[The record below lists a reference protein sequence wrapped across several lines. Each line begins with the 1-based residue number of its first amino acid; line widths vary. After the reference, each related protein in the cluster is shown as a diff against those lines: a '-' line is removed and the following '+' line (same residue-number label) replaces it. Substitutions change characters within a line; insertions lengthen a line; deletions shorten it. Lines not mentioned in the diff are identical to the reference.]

1 METVTTSETSVE
13 LYDTTRRNIPKDNLL
28 HTRRREIPVHTEKII
43 LKCEFLQCVLSEVIV
58 DCRT

>member
-13 LYDTTRRNIPKDNLL
+13 LYDTTWRNIPKDNLL
-28 HTRRREIPVHTEKII
+28 HTREIPVHTEKII
-43 LKCEFLQCVLSEVIV
+43 LKCELLQCVLSEVIV